1 MKDAR
6 GTSRGGHRIDGEA
19 VALAAASKALQNRQA
34 QEAIRLLQPW
44 VERRTA
50 SAEILVMAA
59 RAQMSIGLRRP
70 AVVLLDRAIAA
81 GAGASA
87 YLLKGKCLA
96 HAGKTDDACAALR
109 KAIED
114 PTHRIEASCMLAYAL
129 ENAGRIEEAQLIIEP
144 LVAEM
149 ARSGKII
156 VDVSFAW
163 ARILSGKKQFD
174 ESDAQLSVLLAD
186 LGSTQPQMRNFI
198 WYLRAKN
205 YDRTKRYDEAM
216 HAAMN
221 ANMIGELDFDP
232 AAHTRQTSAAIEQWT
247 PQRMKLFP
255 QSGCKS
261 DIPVFVAGMPRSGTS
276 LIDQIVDA
284 HPDGAGVGELAH
296 IENFARR
303 LNSTFQRG
311 IEPPECFGANQESEW
326 TRVANEYLTE
336 ITARAP
342 TAKRIVNKALGNTQ
356 ILWLIASLFP
366 LTRIIHV
373 IRDPRDVAISCLMG
387 GFNNRLHPWTTRM
400 EWIACAWQESQ
411 RMMNHWKASLPV
423 PILDVSYE
431 QLVQHPEI
439 EFPRILN
446 FLGMEWDEACT
457 RFHESK
463 RTVRTLSY
471 DQVNRPLYT
480 SSVARHVNYAKSLQG
495 IRWPEYDPTA
505 L

>member
-6 GTSRGGHRIDGEA
+6 GTHRGGQRIDGES

-50 SAEILVMAA
+50 SAEVLVMAA
-59 RAQMSIGLRRP
+59 RAQMTVGLRRP
-70 AVVLLDRAIAA
+70 AVLLLDRAIAA

-96 HAGKTDDACAALR
+96 HAGKTEDACAALR

-114 PTHRIEASCMLAYAL
+114 PTHRIEASCMLAHAL
-129 ENAGRIEEAQLIIEP
+129 ENAGRIDEAQTIIEP
-144 LVAEM
+144 LIAEM
-149 ARSGKII
+149 KQSAKIN
-156 VDVSFAW
+156 VDISYSW
-163 ARILSGKKQFD
+163 ARILSAKKQFD
-174 ESDAQLSVLLAD
+174 ESDAQITAVLAH
-186 LGSTQPQMRNFI
+186 LGSTQPQLRNFV

-205 YDRTKRYDEAM
+205 YDQIKRYDEAM
-216 HAAMN
+216 NAAMN
-221 ANMIGELDFDP
+221 ANMIGELEFDP
-232 AAHTRQTSAAIEQWT
+232 NAYTRQTSAAIEQWT
-247 PQRMKLFP
+247 SQRMKLFP
-255 QSGCKS
+255 QSGCQS

-296 IENFARR
+296 IEIFARR
-303 LNSTFQRG
+303 LNSTLQRG
-311 IEPPECFGANQESEW
+311 IEPPECFGAYQEADW

-336 ITARAP
+336 ITLRAP

-366 LTRIIHV
+366 KTRIIHV

-411 RMMNHWKASLPV
+411 RIMNHWKASLSV

-431 QLVQHPEI
+431 QLVRDPGS
-439 EFPRILN
+439 EFPRIIK
-446 FLGMEWDEACT
+446 FLGLDWDEACT

-480 SSVARHVNYAKSLQG
+480 SSIARHVNYAASLQA